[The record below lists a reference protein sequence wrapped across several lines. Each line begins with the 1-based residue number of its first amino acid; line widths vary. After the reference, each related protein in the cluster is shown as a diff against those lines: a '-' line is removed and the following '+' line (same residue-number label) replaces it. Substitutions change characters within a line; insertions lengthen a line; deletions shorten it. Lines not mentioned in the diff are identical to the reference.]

1 VEIRI
6 GIQSAPRELVI
17 ETTSSIEEVERL
29 LRAAVT
35 DGSVLVLASDKGGR
49 VMIPADKLAYL
60 EYPGSEPRRVGF
72 GNIM

>member
-17 ETTSSIEEVERL
+17 DTTSSIDEVERL

-35 DGSVLVLASDKGGR
+35 DGTVLVLASEKGGK
-49 VMIPADKLAYL
+49 VMIPADKVAYL
-60 EYPGSEPRRVGF
+60 EYLGSEPRRVGF

>member
-17 ETTSSIEEVERL
+17 ETTSSIDEVERL

-35 DGSVLVLASDKGGR
+35 DGSVLVLASEKGGR